1 MSEPSGAPP
10 PLSSR
15 YQAYLLRLWRD
26 GPGTPWRGS
35 LEVPSGAAAVRF
47 GTVAALF
54 AYLRDQLADPDPEP
68 DPDPPRPAPPRRGPV
83 SARCGT
89 RRHPGAPAG

>member
-1 MSEPSGAPP
+1 MSEPSGATPP
-10 PLSSR
+10 PSSR

-35 LEVPSGAAAVRF
+35 LEVPSGAAPVRF

-54 AYLRDQLADPDPEP
+54 VFLRDQLADPDAEP
-68 DPDPPRPAPPRRGPV
+68 APPRPAPPRRGPV
-83 SARCGT
+83 SARCGA
-89 RRHPGAPAG
+89 RRHPGAPTG